1 LEVLDMK
8 LGYVDHITLNV
19 TDIEAA
25 TEAFKNLGMAVEGS
39 LDDGDIVMLTDGD
52 PDRPLQIQ
60 LDTVHEGMVPGL
72 NHIAFFTETV
82 EDDAKEISDMGFESR
97 HDAFYQ
103 SRSGRTIFTFKGPDD
118 VGLQLA
124 RKDKRGEYEDFPL

>member
-1 LEVLDMK
+1 MK
-8 LGYVDHITLNV
+8 LGHVDHITLNV

-25 TEAFKNLGMAVEGS
+25 TEAFKQLGMQVEGS

-52 PDRPLQIQ
+52 QERPLQIQ

-82 EDDAKEISDMGFESR
+82 EDDAKEIQGMGFDSY

-103 SRSGRTIFTFKGPDD
+103 SRSGRTIFTFSGPDG

-124 RKDKRGEYEDFPL
+124 RKDKRGEYEDYPL

>member
-1 LEVLDMK
+1 MK
-8 LGYVDHITLNV
+8 LGHVDHITLNV
-19 TDIEAA
+19 TDIAAA
-25 TEAFKNLGMAVEGS
+25 TEAFKKLGMTVEGS

-82 EDDAKEISDMGFESR
+82 EDDAKEISDMGFEAR
-97 HDAFYQ
+97 RDAFYQ
-103 SRSGRTIFTFKGPDD
+103 PKSGRTIFSFNGPDKI
-118 VGLQLA
+118 GLQLA
-124 RKDKRGEYEDFPL
+124 RKDKRGEYEDYPL